1 MSMEDFDDQIFNGD
15 DREFSSFTY
24 RIAAI
29 KNLGR
34 MMRLPNNGFPSDE
47 NVDKIESHLSNW
59 RIHLPATKRN
69 CLTEDCRLDEMM
81 FQANMIINAYAALN
95 SHEFPLEL
103 IADVFILIKSAARL
117 CYTSPFLSW
126 TPRQPGM

>member
-1 MSMEDFDDQIFNGD
+1 MADQKSQNIPHPMSIGDFDDQIFNGD

-47 NVDKIESHLSNW
+47 NVDRIESHLSNW
-59 RIHLPATKRN
+59 RIHLPSTKRN
-69 CLTEDCRLDEMM
+69 CLTEDCKLDEMM
-81 FQANMIINAYAALN
+81 FQAHMIIHAYVTI
-95 SHEFPLEL
+95 SSSRSRPL
-103 IADVFILIKSAARL
+103 KSS
-117 CYTSPFLSW
+117 C
-126 TPRQPGM
+126 

>member
-117 CYTSPFLSW
+117 CFTSPFLSW

>member
-15 DREFSSFTY
+15 DREFSSSTY

-29 KNLGR
+29 KNVGR

-81 FQANMIINAYAALN
+81 FQANMIINAYVDINYRHL
-95 SHEFPLEL
+95 L
-103 IADVFILIKSAARL
+103 
-117 CYTSPFLSW
+117 
-126 TPRQPGM
+126 